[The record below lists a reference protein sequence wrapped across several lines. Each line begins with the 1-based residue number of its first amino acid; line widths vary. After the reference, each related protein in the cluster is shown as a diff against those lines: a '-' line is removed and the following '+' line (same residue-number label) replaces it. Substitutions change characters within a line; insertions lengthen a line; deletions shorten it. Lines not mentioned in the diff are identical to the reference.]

1 MGGKLHLRIKI
12 SGRPI
17 ANKYREGKMR
27 STLERELKVL
37 ETVDS
42 EADRRGADS
51 AANQPCVGEI
61 RSFEGAQR
69 LEGFVVVNMWC
80 TL

>member
-1 MGGKLHLRIKI
+1 MGGKLHLRLKI
-12 SGRPI
+12 SGRPR

-51 AANQPCVGEI
+51 AANQPYVGEI
-61 RSFEGAQR
+61 WSFEGAQR
-69 LEGFVVVNMWC
+69 LGGFVVVNMWC